1 MERQYPGQDEF
12 KVLRYGQI
20 DYRKSKFRRTYLLA
34 YVLKRLLGAIPTLL
48 VIATVTFFL
57 IRIAP
62 GGPFDQER
70 QVPAEILKN
79 LNAKYNL
86 DEPLVKQYL
95 RYLGDLLQGDLGPS
109 FVYAGRTVNEIIAE
123 TFPVSAM
130 VGLSGLFYALIIGT
144 ALGIIA
150 ASKPN
155 SARDYIPMT
164 FSMLG
169 ICLPSFVIGPLLV
182 YYFSIEMGWFRASG
196 LEGPKDLVLPS
207 ITLGTIYAAYFSRL
221 ARGGILEVL
230 QQDFVRTAKAK
241 GLPGWLI
248 MIRHTLKGGLLP
260 SISFMGPAVTAM
272 LSGSLVVETIFN
284 IPGIGRF
291 FVQSALN
298 RDYTL
303 VMGTVL
309 FIALLIILANI
320 LVDIIYAFLDPR
332 VEID

>member
-1 MERQYPGQDEF
+1 M
-12 KVLRYGQI
+12 I
-20 DYRKSKFRRTYLLA
+20 
-34 YVLKRLLGAIPTLL
+34 RL
-48 VIATVTFFL
+48 
-57 IRIAP
+57 AP

-70 QVPAEILKN
+70 QVPEEILKN
-79 LNAKYNL
+79 LNAKYHL
-86 DEPLVKQYL
+86 DEPMFMQYL
-95 RYLGDLLQGDLGPS
+95 RYLWDIAQGDLGPS
-109 FVYAGRTVNEIIAE
+109 FVYASRTVNEIIAE
-123 TFPVSAM
+123 TFPVSALIGFA
-130 VGLSGLFYALIIGT
+130 GLCYALFIGT
-144 ALGIIA
+144 AFGIIA

-155 SARDYIPMT
+155 SLRDYIPMT

-169 ICLPSFVIGPLLV
+169 ICLPSFVIGPLFVL
-182 YYFSIEMGWFRASG
+182 YFAIDLGWVNASG
-196 LEGPKDLVLPS
+196 LNSVSDIILPAV
-207 ITLGTIYAAYFSRL
+207 TLGTIYAAYFSRL
-221 ARGGILEVL
+221 ARGGILDIVK
-230 QQDFVRTAKAK
+230 QDFIRTAKAK

-309 FIALLIILANI
+309 FIAALIIVAN
-320 LVDIIYAFLDPR
+320 LVVDIIYAFLDPR
-332 VEID
+332 VSYD

>member
-1 MERQYPGQDEF
+1 
-12 KVLRYGQI
+12 LSRYI
-20 DYRKSKFRRTYLLA
+20 IRRI
-34 YVLKRLLGAIPTLL
+34 LGAIPTLFI
-48 VIATVTFFL
+48 IATLTFFL

-70 QVPAEILKN
+70 QVSEEILKN
-79 LNAKYNL
+79 LNAKYHL
-86 DEPLVKQYL
+86 DEPLLMQYL
-95 RYLGDLLQGDLGPS
+95 RYLGDLIQGDLGPS
-109 FVYAGRTVNEIIAE
+109 FVYASRTVNEIIAE
-123 TFPVSAM
+123 TFPVSAAI
-130 VGLSGLFYALIIGT
+130 GLAGLLYALIVGT
-144 ALGIIA
+144 AFGVIA

-155 SARDYIPMT
+155 SLRDYIPMT

-169 ICLPSFVIGPLLV
+169 ICLPSFVIGPILV
-182 YYFSIEMGWFRASG
+182 LYFSIEQGWFNASG
-196 LEGPKDLVLPS
+196 LNSVSDIILPS
-207 ITLGTIYAAYFSRL
+207 VTLGTIYAAYFSRL
-221 ARGGILEVL
+221 ARGGILDMVR
-230 QQDFVRTAKAK
+230 QDFIRTAKAK

-248 MIRHTLKGGLLP
+248 MVRHTLKGGMLP

-309 FIALLIILANI
+309 FIATLIIIANLI
-320 LVDIIYAFLDPR
+320 VDILYAFLDPR
-332 VEID
+332 VGLDES